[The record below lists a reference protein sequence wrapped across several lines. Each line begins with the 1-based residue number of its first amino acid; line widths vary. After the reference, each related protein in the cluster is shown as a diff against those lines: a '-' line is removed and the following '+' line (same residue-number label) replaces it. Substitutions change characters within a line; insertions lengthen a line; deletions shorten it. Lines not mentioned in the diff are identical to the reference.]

1 MGKWDSLCRYAVPAI
16 LTERGFVL
24 RSERGGDRDFLE
36 TLYVAVRWP
45 ELEATGWAEEAKLA
59 FLRDQFALQDR
70 HYAEHYA
77 DAEFLIVERQ
87 SLPLGR
93 LYLFR
98 GEKDI
103 RIVDISLLPDA
114 RNTGLGTA
122 LLLGVQ
128 GEARQTRRS
137 VSIHVEKFNPA
148 QSLYRRLGFKEAG
161 SDGPYWLMK
170 WGGENEENE
179 ASD

>member
-1 MGKWDSLCRYAVPAI
+1 MGKWDSHPRYVVPAV
-16 LTERGFVL
+16 LAERGYAL

-36 TLYVAVRWP
+36 TLYIAVRWP
-45 ELEATGWAEEAKLA
+45 ELEATGWEEEAKLA

-70 HYAEHYA
+70 HYAEHYT
-77 DAEFLIVERQ
+77 DAEFLILEKQ
-87 SLPLGR
+87 GLLLGR

-98 GEKDI
+98 GGSDI

-128 GEARQTRRS
+128 GEARQTGRS

-148 QSLYRRLGFKEAG
+148 QRLYRRLGFTEAG
-161 SDGPYWLMK
+161 GDGPYWLMT
-170 WGGENEENE
+170 WDGEKSE
-179 ASD
+179 ASE